1 MILLPGVKNNFTIL
15 MFNFIQNS
23 NVQRQNTQSLT
34 NTMKNIL
41 YDILNNATCVLQF
54 IIKQLIHE
62 NVVNLVTTE
71 VLTPHVE
78 LALCP
83 DNVLFAQALSK

>member
-23 NVQRQNTQSLT
+23 KVQRQNTQSFT

-41 YDILNNATCVLQF
+41 YDIL
-54 IIKQLIHE
+54 KQRNMCLTIH
-62 NVVNLVTTE
+62 NKTVN
-71 VLTPHVE
+71 
-78 LALCP
+78 
-83 DNVLFAQALSK
+83 S